1 MPNQTAK
8 RILHSMIRISD
19 LDASL
24 DFYCNILGMREFRR
38 ETYETGGFT
47 LSFVGYGDEA
57 ENSVIEL
64 TFNHDERS
72 YEHGDSFGHIA
83 LEIEDIDA
91 ECQRLQEH
99 GVELIRA
106 AGPMAHAD
114 QNGKRD
120 VIAFVKDPDGH
131 RIELIAA

>member
-1 MPNQTAK
+1 MPDQTPK

-64 TFNHDERS
+64 TFNHDERA

-83 LEIEDIDA
+83 LEIEDIDGG
-91 ECQRLQEH
+91 CKRLEER
-99 GVELIRA
+99 GIELIRP

-131 RIELIAA
+131 RIELIAP